1 MLALPGPRG
10 PPPWACGA
18 AAAAAAFIPDSFYG
32 FQAEGYEAQ
41 HTPEAS
47 WACWDRGSGLGELR
61 GRSAMSPGLAGD
73 VWLCRVSARARGA
86 AQRPPSSQKKGTV
99 ERCHS

>member
-10 PPPWACGA
+10 PPSWACCA
-18 AAAAAAFIPDSFYG
+18 AAATAFIPDSFYG

-47 WACWDRGSGLGELR
+47 WACWGRGSGLGEL
-61 GRSAMSPGLAGD
+61 GCHSAMFPRLGRGHLALQGECQSP
-73 VWLCRVSARARGA
+73 RGCTET
-86 AQRPPSSQKKGTV
+86 PSSQKKGTM